1 MLKRGMILATLF
13 MIWSGASYA
22 DNAQLRR
29 GAQVVVDVC
38 SGCHSLKYLKYT
50 DLLQLGFSPAEVT
63 KMRGTGGGYILS
75 QLSPADALTAFN
87 TVPPDLSLMAK
98 AREGGPLYIYKMIT
112 GFYTD
117 DKGQT
122 QNKVFP
128 GIKMPDV
135 FMISQADPASRR
147 VIEAKAADVAAFL
160 EWASDPLV
168 EERKSL
174 GRYVIGYLIFLTL
187 LLYLLKRKI
196 WSGLKP

>member
-1 MLKRGMILATLF
+1 MLKRGLFLATLF
-13 MIWSGASYA
+13 IVWPLSSNA

-38 SGCHSLKYLKYT
+38 NGCHSLKYLRYT
-50 DLLQLGFSPAEVT
+50 DLLQLGFTQAEVT
-63 KMRGTGGGYILS
+63 KMQGTAGEYMLS
-75 QLSPADALTAFN
+75 SLSPADAISAFKIE
-87 TVPPDLSLMAK
+87 PPDLSLMAK
-98 AREGGPLYIYKMIT
+98 AREGGPRYIDKMIT

-122 QNKVFP
+122 QNRIFP

-135 FMISQADPASRR
+135 FMISQADATSRK
-147 VIEAKAADVAAFL
+147 VIEAKALDVSAFL

-168 EERKSL
+168 DERKSL
-174 GRYVIGYLIFLTL
+174 GRYVIGYLVFLTL

-196 WSGLKP
+196 WAGLKP